1 LVKGNQGGKF
11 SGKHCNGIYSVL
23 RMETYFSG
31 NDHKGH
37 PLKGPCQEGKRIR
50 CKKKIFS

>member
-1 LVKGNQGGKF
+1 LPAQVMQIVMSSISQNCH
-11 SGKHCNGIYSVL
+11 SL
-23 RMETYFSG
+23 RVHVNTYAAIR
-31 NDHKGH
+31 GH